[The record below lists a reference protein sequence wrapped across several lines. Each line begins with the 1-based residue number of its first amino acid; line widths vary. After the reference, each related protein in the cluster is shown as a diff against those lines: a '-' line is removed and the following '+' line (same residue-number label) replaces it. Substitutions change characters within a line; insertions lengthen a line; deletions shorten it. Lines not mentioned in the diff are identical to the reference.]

1 MNKQSSPLQ
10 RVIDKIDVTI
20 SVTALTILVIIVSVQ
35 VFCRYVLQNSLDW
48 TEELARYLSIWS
60 VMFGCSY
67 AMKNDGHLEMTVLR
81 SLVGPRL
88 RKAIHAFAC
97 LMCLLFCLIMIYAGM
112 ESIENIRWS
121 EQLTP
126 AMQIPAWIIWLA
138 MPIGMGL
145 MAIQAVIR
153 TVRVLRGDD
162 SETFDPDQAAASL

>member
-1 MNKQSSPLQ
+1 MSKKSFSPWGA
-10 RVIDKIDVTI
+10 INNIDVVI
-20 SVTALTILVIIVSVQ
+20 SVISLGILVVIVSVQ

-67 AMKNDGHLEMTVLR
+67 AMKSDAHLQMTVLR

-97 LMCLLFCLIMIYAGM
+97 LMCLIFCLIMVYAGM
-112 ESIENIRWS
+112 ESITNIRWS

-126 AMQIPAWIIWLA
+126 AMQLPAWIIWLA
-138 MPIGMGL
+138 MPIGFGL
-145 MAIQAVIR
+145 MGIQSVIR
-153 TVRVLRGDD
+153 TVRVRRGEDA
-162 SETFDPDQAAASL
+162 ETFDTDQAAASL